1 MYQKKSDDAIS
12 PVIGVML
19 MLVVTIVI
27 AAVVVAF
34 STGMVSETNAVAPAA
49 AFDVEIYSSFNDIV
63 PSMHIT
69 HVSGD
74 PVDTADMKLT
84 FTWECPYP
92 TCPSGVGHV
101 HSSSYEFVDD
111 GRWGYYDGR
120 GGTDCDGIPFGV
132 EGAKETSGYFGST
145 VQPLYINHGLGANVE
160 YDDGY
165 NYDGAYFGYITL
177 KRGMT
182 VYAYEQHLPKGDGNP
197 AMDILL
203 NNGDILVEPVEAD
216 SGEGFVI
223 SCPVCGES
231 SGLESFGEAGYMC
244 SGGSCWQGGCPDCG
258 ASGWPNPFNLDTG
271 ICSAC
276 GYDMEYPDEVISVT
290 GFTSGIMACLPIGT
304 PVDVTIVHIP
314 SNKPIF
320 EKTVYVQ

>member
-216 SGEGFVI
+216 SGHRLRLFFKMQRNRHQKHALRTHQPRHPPGRH
-223 SCPVCGES
+223 PCGKIPSEEVRNAVY
-231 SGLESFGEAGYMC
+231 LR
-244 SGGSCWQGGCPDCG
+244 
-258 ASGWPNPFNLDTG
+258 ASLRNKRH
-271 ICSAC
+271 
-276 GYDMEYPDEVISVT
+276 DEVALRYRRNPRNGTVQGIYRFRRKSVET
-290 GFTSGIMACLPIGT
+290 A
-304 PVDVTIVHIP
+304 V
-314 SNKPIF
+314 
-320 EKTVYVQ
+320 